1 MIKKNKIHLSMTLRQ
16 SRKKKQVSTINI
28 ISFCDPERKEK
39 KVYSLVPY
47 SHDLPRFH
55 EPCRDP
61 PKSTLPDPLSFTGV
75 RTLGVLGERES
86 EDGERG
92 SGHSNETGSFL
103 LSRST
108 ILI

>member
-16 SRKKKQVSTINI
+16 SRKKEFSTINI
-28 ISFCDPERKEK
+28 ISFCDPERKGK
-39 KVYSLVPY
+39 SVFTSSLFTR
-47 SHDLPRFH
+47 SSKFH

-61 PKSTLPDPLSFTGV
+61 LKSTLPDPLSFTGV